1 MDVRAAF
8 GIIGACCLIF
18 GYLTQNIA
26 LGFIGVIGIAGCAFS
41 R

>member
-8 GIIGACCLIF
+8 GLVGVCCLIV
-18 GYLTQNIA
+18 GYITHNIA

>member
-1 MDVRAAF
+1 MDIRAAF
-8 GIIGACCLIF
+8 GIIGAICLIS
-18 GYLTQNIA
+18 GYITHNIA